1 MANRYYNQAQY
12 TAERAPVTL
21 FGTLTVGAS
30 GAVSAVKGYGIKSI
44 TKVATAGQYEIVLSD
59 KFFRCLEVS
68 MQVVHSSISAVA
80 ALQVLNTPAQLQT
93 AITDGTKF
101 VIQLVDKAG
110 AAVNAESGAQVMFQ
124 VVCVNSSVD
133 AGKGV

>member
-21 FGTLTVGAS
+21 FGTLTVGAA

-44 TKVATAGQYEIVLSD
+44 TKLATAGQYEIVLSD
-59 KFFRCLEVS
+59 KFSRALSVTC
-68 MQVVHSSISAVA
+68 QVVHSSISAVA
-80 ALQVLNTPAQLQT
+80 AIQVLNTPAQLQAAVTGGT
-93 AITDGTKF
+93 AL
-101 VIQLVDKAG
+101 VVQLIDKTG

-124 VVCVNSSVD
+124 VVASNSSVD